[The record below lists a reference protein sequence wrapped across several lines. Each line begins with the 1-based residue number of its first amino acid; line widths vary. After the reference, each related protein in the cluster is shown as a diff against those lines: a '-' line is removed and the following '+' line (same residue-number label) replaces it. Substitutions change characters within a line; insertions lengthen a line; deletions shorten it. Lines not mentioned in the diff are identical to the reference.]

1 MQDPERES
9 SDAELFATIVGGSVD
24 DVRGAQRELYR
35 RHLRYL
41 YGVVHRRRDKL
52 VHLAGLSVDDVVQ
65 DTFQRAFDRA
75 ASFRAEPELE
85 PDRQRRRTRAWLG
98 RIAQNLLVDAF
109 RRNKEVSATPYL
121 ERLTA
126 PGGPDD
132 DAPRS
137 DPQLAILRDAMAT
150 LTDREQDVLR
160 VTALYQKAEGANR
173 LPNDVSA
180 ELAQRWNTT
189 NDNLRAIRS
198 RAMRKL
204 RKAMEARR

>member
-1 MQDPERES
+1 MGHPDEES
-9 SDAELFATIVGGSVD
+9 SDAELFATIVDGTAE
-24 DVRGAQRELYR
+24 DVRAAQRELYR

-65 DTFQRAFDRA
+65 DTFQRAFHRA
-75 ASFRAEPELE
+75 ASFRPEPELDA
-85 PDRQRRRTRAWLG
+85 DRQRRRTRAWLG

-132 DAPRS
+132 EAPRS

-150 LTDREQDVLR
+150 LSEREQDILR
-160 VTALYQKAEGANR
+160 VTALYQKAEGHNR

-180 ELAQRWNTT
+180 QLAERWNTT

-198 RAMRKL
+198 RAMKKL
-204 RKAMEARR
+204 RKAMEAQR